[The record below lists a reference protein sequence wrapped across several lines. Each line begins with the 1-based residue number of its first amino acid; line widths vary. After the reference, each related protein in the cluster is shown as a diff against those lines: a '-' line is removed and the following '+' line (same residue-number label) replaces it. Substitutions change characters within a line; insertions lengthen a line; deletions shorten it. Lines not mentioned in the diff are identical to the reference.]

1 MYDPIAKAEAI
12 VPKLR
17 ETSADSE
24 SQRRLTDDAVALLR
38 EAGLARLM
46 TPARY
51 GGHQL
56 PPRAQVLTNAITA
69 HGCSAASWVQMVCAA
84 HTFILGRFSRRC
96 QDEIFG
102 ENPDSLIPGTPSSQG
117 NCMRTGGGWLVN
129 GRWQFCSGV
138 DLGKWILVGAGGVT
152 DESGNRTPDT
162 LVVIP
167 AQDLIIDDTW
177 HVLGMR
183 GTGSKDIVAKDVFVP
198 EYRGVNMANAFL
210 GTVPDIDIPLY
221 RLPVA
226 ATLAAMG
233 LGTIVGIAERGLADF
248 IDQTRL
254 RRDIYVGGAKAMRA
268 GLQMRVAEANT
279 EIELAG
285 VLAERN
291 CTLLDAAMADPTPMG
306 TEARAQIRWNAAYGT
321 QLCRRATERL
331 YAAAGAHATY
341 NVNALQGFF
350 RDINT
355 ASHHAVL
362 DFDTVA
368 EIKGKVL
375 LDVEQNYAMI

>member
-1 MYDPIAKAEAI
+1 
-12 VPKLR
+12 
-17 ETSADSE
+17 
-24 SQRRLTDDAVALLR
+24 
-38 EAGLARLM
+38 
-46 TPARY
+46 
-51 GGHQL
+51 
-56 PPRAQVLTNAITA
+56 
-69 HGCSAASWVQMVCAA
+69 
-84 HTFILGRFSRRC
+84 
-96 QDEIFG
+96 
-102 ENPDSLIPGTPSSQG
+102 
-117 NCMRTGGGWLVN
+117 
-129 GRWQFCSGV
+129 
-138 DLGKWILVGAGGVT
+138 
-152 DESGNRTPDT
+152 
-162 LVVIP
+162 
-167 AQDLIIDDTW
+167 
-177 HVLGMR
+177 
-183 GTGSKDIVAKDVFVP
+183 
-198 EYRGVNMANAFL
+198 
-210 GTVPDIDIPLY
+210 
-221 RLPVA
+221 
-226 ATLAAMG
+226 MG

-279 EIELAG
+279 EIEVAG

-291 CTLLDAAMADPTPMG
+291 CALLDAAMADPTPMG